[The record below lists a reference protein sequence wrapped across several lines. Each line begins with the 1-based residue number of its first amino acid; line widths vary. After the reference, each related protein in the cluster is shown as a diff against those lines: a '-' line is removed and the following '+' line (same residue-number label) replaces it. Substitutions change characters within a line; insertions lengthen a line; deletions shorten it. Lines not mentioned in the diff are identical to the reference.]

1 MWLTQFITQI
11 FIPRLFVCSASW
23 SSVTECNE
31 FFSYSGSSRFKNMRQ
46 SHRHHCQREDATN
59 RDRSMQKMHVADVG
73 VAVHVSRSY
82 NITLRILV
90 HFSKLHTMDRSENCK
105 GTVQSHHRYTIVSY
119 GNEELDSLHSKHK
132 TIRNTWL
139 GGISGGSSE
148 LHTMKSA
155 TALELLASSES

>member
-46 SHRHHCQREDATN
+46 SHRHHCQRE
-59 RDRSMQKMHVADVG
+59 MQRTAI
-73 VAVHVSRSY
+73 AVCRKCMWLMLVLLCMFPGL
-82 NITLRILV
+82 ITLRILV